1 MKGQV
6 VLAVASLTALAVALF
21 AGEEGPCEKCRQAA
35 QQELAKC
42 IEAAISQ
49 QDKKS
54 CTEKHDLRMKTCE
67 DGVCKSTTGK

>member
-6 VLAVASLTALAVALF
+6 VLTVASLIALAVPLLGGA
-21 AGEEGPCEKCRQAA
+21 EGVCEKCRQAA

-54 CTEKHDLRMKTCE
+54 CTEKNDLRMKTCE
-67 DGVCKSTTGK
+67 DGVCKITTEK

>member
-6 VLAVASLTALAVALF
+6 VLAVASVMALAVPLF
-21 AGEEGPCEKCRQAA
+21 AGEDNLCEKCRQAA
-35 QQELAKC
+35 RQELAKC

-54 CTEKHDLRMKTCE
+54 CNEKNDLRMKTCE
-67 DGVCKSTTGK
+67 DGVCKITTEK